1 MLAVPMILEM
11 SLESVFAVV
20 DIFFVSR
27 LGNYATATVGL
38 TESVITLVYSIAIG
52 LSMAATAIISRRI
65 GEKNPE
71 EASKSAVQVIM
82 ITLMVTCAISI
93 AGAVFA
99 KDILLL
105 MGAEEE
111 VAEKGTAYTRI
122 VFSSSIFIT
131 YLFVI
136 NGIFRGAGDASI
148 AMRSLWIANICN
160 IILCPTLIYGVGP
173 IPAFGLTGAAI
184 ATAIGRGVGVCYQ
197 AYRLFNGR
205 GVIHIRRHHFTPAW
219 GIIRSIIR
227 LASTGAFQF
236 IIASASWIVLARI
249 IAEFGNVAI
258 AGYIIAMR
266 IMMFFMLPA
275 WGLSNAAATLVG
287 QNLGAQQ
294 PDRAEA
300 SVWKTAQ
307 YNAIFMGIVTTIF
320 ILFGSSLASLI
331 SKDVEVI
338 AIATQA
344 MRIIALGYIAYGV
357 SMVLT
362 NAFNGAGDARTP
374 TIINFFAFWMFQI
387 PLAYLL
393 AITFEIRQMGVFI
406 AILIAETGI
415 SIISAIIFKKGKWKT
430 MKV

>member
-1 MLAVPMILEM
+1 V
-11 SLESVFAVV
+11 
-20 DIFFVSR
+20 
-27 LGNYATATVGL
+27 
-38 TESVITLVYSIAIG
+38 
-52 LSMAATAIISRRI
+52 
-65 GEKNPE
+65 
-71 EASKSAVQVIM
+71 
-82 ITLMVTCAISI
+82 
-93 AGAVFA
+93 
-99 KDILLL
+99 
-105 MGAEEE
+105 
-111 VAEKGTAYTRI
+111 
-122 VFSSSIFIT
+122 IT

-160 IILCPTLIYGVGP
+160 IILCPTLIYGAGP

-184 ATAIGRGVGVCYQ
+184 ATAIGRGVGICYQ
-197 AYRLFNGR
+197 VTHLLKGR
-205 GVIHIRRHHFTPAW
+205 GVLHIQKHHFTPAW
-219 GIIRSIIR
+219 EIIRSVVR
-227 LASTGAFQF
+227 LASTGTFQF

-249 IAEFGNVAI
+249 IAEFGNTAI

-266 IMMFFMLPA
+266 IMMFFLLPA

-287 QNLGAQQ
+287 QNLGAGQ

-307 YNAIFMGIVTTIF
+307 YNAIFMAIVTTLFIF
-320 ILFGSSLASLI
+320 FGSSLASFVTQ
-331 SKDVEVI
+331 DEEVI
-338 AIATQA
+338 RVATQA
-344 MRIIALGYIAYGV
+344 MRIVGLGYIAYGV

-362 NAFNGAGDARTP
+362 NAFNGAGDTRTP

-393 AITFEIRQMGVFI
+393 AITFDIKQMGVFV

-415 SIISAIIFKKGKWKT
+415 TIISAIIFRKGKWKA